1 MSIDEW
7 KLASLAS
14 WNANARFWDN
24 YIGSG
29 GNDFVQLLE
38 MPALEHL
45 AGLRPGEYV
54 LDLATG
60 NGLVARRMAE
70 LGGIVTGT
78 DASSA
83 MLECAEA
90 RTAQGDHHRGVTYQ
104 ILDVTNWEDLEAFVS
119 SSTSQQTE
127 NQRRV
132 FDLIT
137 MNMAIM
143 DIASVEPLAAALPR
157 LLSSK
162 GRFVATILHP
172 GFVGP
177 GAARHIELA
186 ENQATGRFESKHSIS
201 VTRYLD
207 IPPGKAEA
215 LPGQPHVQMLFH
227 RPLHDLFRP
236 FFRCGL
242 VLDGLEEPS
251 FHKDPDEEN
260 IQSYYNFPQIPPVL
274 AFRLRL
280 PSAN

>member
-38 MPALEHL
+38 MPALERL

-127 NQRRV
+127 NV
-132 FDLIT
+132 HEISPFPSIIHKTLPCSLLDLAT
-137 MNMAIM
+137 PSLRS
-143 DIASVEPLAAALPR
+143 DYDEY
-157 LLSSK
+157 
-162 GRFVATILHP
+162 GYHGYRFC
-172 GFVGP
+172 
-177 GAARHIELA
+177 GAAGGSVASPAEL
-186 ENQATGRFESKHSIS
+186 ERPVK
-201 VTRYLD
+201 
-207 IPPGKAEA
+207 K
-215 LPGQPHVQMLFH
+215 H
-227 RPLHDLFRP
+227 RPESPSVFYLLFGYLMLP
-236 FFRCGL
+236 F
-242 VLDGLEEPS
+242 
-251 FHKDPDEEN
+251 
-260 IQSYYNFPQIPPVL
+260 I
-274 AFRLRL
+274 
-280 PSAN
+280 